1 MKKRILRYLKEILL
15 FIVVMTIFA
24 NALSWYKGQDL
35 NKEKLPIISS
45 KLINNK
51 SYSLNKNKPIMV
63 HIWATWCPTCKLEA
77 ANIQRISQKYEVVT
91 IAVKS
96 GTDLD
101 IKRYLD
107 EHDLDFNVIND
118 KNAEYARKFKIA
130 VYPTTFIYDKDG
142 NLVFSE
148 VGYTSTIGLYLRMWW
163 ASL

>member
-1 MKKRILRYLKEILL
+1 MKKRILHYLKEILL

-24 NALSWYKGQDL
+24 NAISWYKGQDL

-77 ANIQRISQKYEVVT
+77 ANIQRISQKYEVAT

-107 EHDLDFNVIND
+107 EHDLNFNVIND